1 MAIRFITG
9 AAGSGKSRYC
19 IEAVKN
25 ALLEDNSG
33 GRLVFLVPE
42 QATYQIE
49 RQILADERIG
59 GYSNAYIVSFNRL
72 GFWLVDRDT
81 ALEPL
86 TKTAR
91 YLIISRI
98 LRENKGRLKVFGS
111 MVNEPGMINK
121 ISAMIT
127 ELYKYGKCG
136 FDLMDVVSR
145 GQGESITAG
154 GRITLD
160 KFYDISLIYD
170 EYIEFITGRFE
181 NPDAQLGRVKS
192 RIADGEVFKGCRLW
206 VDGFSGFTPVEYE
219 VLTELLKVCAD
230 AEIALCLPDDADDRP
245 EVFLPVLETR
255 QKLEEII
262 SKNNLQMREDVALKD
277 TRRFAADDLKCLE
290 RNIFRDT
297 YSGMKPE
304 NIKIV
309 SPANCAAEVEYIAT
323 RINSLVF
330 EQGYRY
336 RDIAVI
342 LSDME
347 AYQVYVRQMFD
358 DFGIPYFIDKRR
370 NCLQHP
376 LIHLLLSAMRV
387 VSRGFERV
395 DVFSCLK
402 TAMLAVEGVDIQ
414 LLENYCIARG
424 IEKADW
430 LSPAPWQAAKAGF
443 GVDTAHLEQVRKK
456 AVSQLIW
463 LDGQL
468 KNDKMAAKEF
478 AAVISDFL
486 KRLKAADTLKQ
497 WQKDCQCCSDEAA
510 EHTQVYRQ
518 VIEILNE
525 IAGIFA
531 DETVDVRILINCLC
545 DSLGAIT
552 AGVIPP
558 GQDQVMISEIERSR
572 HPELKAVFVA
582 GAVAKKFPI
591 AISDVSLLSDY
602 DRGFAGDHGCELD
615 QGRIAKLNNRYYLA
629 YIALTRASHKLW
641 LSFPRVDGG
650 GKKQQPSDIV
660 SNVISLFDG
669 LEIELPKSCDS
680 LSDIRRQWQLKDYL
694 CINGGRNNYARFS
707 GINIEPLASRIKNDE
722 LLAACAQPLERAN
735 AYANAAR
742 INSPLQCLE
751 TSVSKLQCYAAC
763 PYNYF
768 AKYVLRLKPR
778 ELFVYDPLTK
788 GVIYHDVLDL
798 VSKQLLA
805 EGMDFASVD
814 ERRLVETTAEK
825 IDRAV
830 EADERIAAII
840 RSSRHNGYIF
850 DVMKRQMFELVR
862 SLRLTAQ
869 AGGFRLAASEADFGL
884 GGVGKGLSIKT
895 PAGSDVLVRG
905 KIDRIDVAPGSVAVV
920 YDYKSRSNPDIDWQK
935 LYYGLDIQL
944 PVYVLSV
951 NSADSGWMKGIRAV
965 AAFYIPIVSGGD
977 NRRLSDTLGEVPVR
991 KARGFYD
998 GDYAANLD
1006 NTIDA
1011 GMNSSFYAIGLKK
1024 DGGFNKNSSG
1034 DMLTSQEMERMSDF
1048 VRGKIGDICDRII
1061 AGDISISPYNLK
1073 GNAACEYCDYKPLC
1087 RFDRQIND
1095 SNILA
1100 DMGRD
1105 KKKRFF
1111 EMTANGG
1118 EQ

>member
-9 AAGSGKSRYC
+9 PAGSGKSRYC

-25 ALLEDNSG
+25 ALLADNAG

-49 RQILADERIG
+49 RQILADERIA
-59 GYSNAYIVSFNRL
+59 GYSSAYIVSFNRL
-72 GFWLVDRDT
+72 GFWLIDRDT

-86 TKTAR
+86 TKTAK

-98 LRENKGRLKVFGS
+98 LRENKGRLKVFGA

-121 ISAMIT
+121 IASMIT
-127 ELYKYGKCG
+127 ELYKYGKSG

-145 GQGESITAG
+145 GQGEKISAG

-160 KFYDISLIYD
+160 KFCDISLIYD

-181 NPDAQLGRVKS
+181 NPDAQLGRVKK
-192 RIADGEVFKGCRLW
+192 RIAESDVFKGCRLW

-219 VLTELLKVCAD
+219 VLTELLKVCGSAD
-230 AEIALCLPDDADDRP
+230 IALCLSEQIDERQ
-245 EVFLPVLETR
+245 EIFLPVLETR

-262 SKNNLQMREDVALKD
+262 SKNNLPMLGDVVLKD
-277 TRRFAADDLKCLE
+277 THRFAADDLKCLE

-297 YSGMKPE
+297 FCAMKSD
-304 NIKIV
+304 NIKV
-309 SPANCAAEVEYIAT
+309 VNPLNCAAEVEYIVSQ
-323 RINSLVF
+323 INSLVF

-342 LSDME
+342 LSDMD
-347 AYQVYVRQMFD
+347 AYEVYVRQMFD

-395 DVFSCLK
+395 DVFSYLK
-402 TAMLAVEGVDIQ
+402 TAMVAVDCVDIQ
-414 LLENYCIARG
+414 ILENYCIARG

-430 LSPAPWQAAKAGF
+430 LSTSPWVAAKAGF
-443 GVDTAHLEQVRKK
+443 GIDTAYLEQLRKK
-456 AVSQLIW
+456 AASQLIW

-468 KNDKMAAKEF
+468 KNDKMAAKDF
-478 AAVISDFL
+478 AAVIFTFL
-486 KRLKAADTLKQ
+486 KRLKVADTLKQ
-497 WQKDCQCCSDEAA
+497 WQQDCQYGHDEAA
-510 EHTQVYRQ
+510 GHTQVYRQ
-518 VIEILNE
+518 VIETLDE
-525 IAGIFA
+525 IAAIFA
-531 DETVDVRILINCLC
+531 DETMDVRILTNCLC
-545 DSLGAIT
+545 DSLMGIT
-552 AGVIPP
+552 AGQIPP

-572 HPELKAVFVA
+572 HPDLKAVFVA

-591 AISDVSLLSDY
+591 AIVDGSLLSDY
-602 DRGFAGDHGCELD
+602 DRGFAADHGCELD
-615 QGRIAKLNNRYYLA
+615 QGRVAKLSTRCYLA

-660 SNVISLFDG
+660 NSVISLFDG

-680 LSDIRRQWQLKDYL
+680 PADIRRQWQLKDYL
-694 CINGGRNNYARFS
+694 CINGGRNSYARFS
-707 GINIEPLASRIKNDE
+707 GLNIEPLTARIKNDAV
-722 LLAACAQPLERAN
+722 LAACAQPLERAN
-735 AYANAAR
+735 AYT
-742 INSPLQCLE
+742 NSAKIGLPLDCLE

-798 VSKQLLA
+798 VSKQLLG
-805 EGMDFASVD
+805 EGLDFASVD
-814 ERRLVETTAEK
+814 ERRLVEITAEN

-830 EADERIAAII
+830 EGDERIAAII
-840 RSSRHNGYIF
+840 KSSRHNGYIF

-862 SLRLTAQ
+862 SLHLTAQ
-869 AGGFRLAASEADFGL
+869 AGSFHLAASEADFGL
-884 GGVGKGLSIKT
+884 GGGGKGLSIKT
-895 PAGSDVLVRG
+895 PAGSVVLVRG
-905 KIDRIDVAPGSVAVV
+905 KIDRLDVAPGGIAVV

-951 NSADSGWMKGIRAV
+951 NSADSGQMKDIKAV
-965 AAFYIPIVSGGD
+965 AAFNIPIVSSGE
-977 NRRLSDTLGEVPVR
+977 NKRLSDSLGEIPIR

-998 GDYAANLD
+998 GDYATNLD

-1011 GMNSSFYAIGLKK
+1011 GQNSLFYAIGLKK

-1034 DMLTSQEMERMSDF
+1034 DMLTWQEMELMTGF
-1048 VRGKIGDICDRII
+1048 VRGRIGDICDRII
-1061 AGDISISPYNLK
+1061 GGDISISPCELK
-1073 GNAACEYCDYKPLC
+1073 GKIACEYCDFKPLC
-1087 RFDRQIND
+1087 RFDRQINR
-1095 SNILA
+1095 SNILT

-1105 KKKRFF
+1105 KKKHFF
-1111 EMTANGG
+1111 EITSNGAG
-1118 EQ
+1118 Q